1 VSTHTGG
8 CHEEEVLDITGES
21 YERVD
26 GERPRLN
33 SRDSA
38 PAGIQCEA
46 KGGKLSGLNIV
57 DSLRHHGAL
66 LGSGRGVPKEELT
79 MTRNKDFKRLV
90 RARMK
95 KTGESYTS
103 ARAQMTK
110 KSAPAKKSNAKD
122 YAKLAGMSDAVIK
135 EKTECTWERWVK
147 TLDAL
152 GAEKM
157 SHGEIAKIV
166 SGKFKVPS
174 WWTQTVTV
182 GYERIKGLRARG
194 QQRDGTYAAGKS
206 RTYNV
211 PLAKLFAA
219 WSDANL
225 RKRWLDG
232 TPVKVRTAT
241 PPKSMR
247 LGMSDG
253 TIVAVGFLSK
263 GKGKSSVAVQHTK
276 LPDRD
281 TANRLKQYWSERFDS
296 LRDVLVEL

>member
-1 VSTHTGG
+1 
-8 CHEEEVLDITGES
+8 
-21 YERVD
+21 
-26 GERPRLN
+26 
-33 SRDSA
+33 
-38 PAGIQCEA
+38 
-46 KGGKLSGLNIV
+46 
-57 DSLRHHGAL
+57 
-66 LGSGRGVPKEELT
+66 

-103 ARAQMTK
+103 ARTQMTGR
-110 KSAPAKKSNAKD
+110 SAPTAKSNTKD
-122 YAKLAGMSDAVIK
+122 YAKLAGMSDAVIR
-135 EKTECTWERWVK
+135 EKTGCPWERWVK

-157 SHGEIAKIV
+157 SHRDIATLV

-194 QQRDGTYAAGKS
+194 QRRDGTYEASKS

-211 PLAKLFAA
+211 PVAKLFDA

-232 TPVKVRTAT
+232 ATIKVRTAT
-241 PPKSMR
+241 APKSMR
-247 LGMSDG
+247 LGWTDG

-263 GKGKSSVAVQHTK
+263 GTTKSSVAVQHTK

-281 TANRLKQYWSERFDS
+281 TANRVKQYWSERFDS
-296 LRDVLVEL
+296 LSEVLGKV